1 MRVFQKKQVSNIM
14 RGRSQP
20 IIYTP
25 RVWPYK
31 QKQTQTD
38 RTKVLKRAFELN
50 LKGKRPIG

>member
-1 MRVFQKKQVSNIM
+1 MSVFQKKQVSNIM

-20 IIYTP
+20 IISTH

-31 QKQTQTD
+31 QKQTD
-38 RTKVLKRAFELN
+38 RTKVLKKAFKLN